1 MYDIFELYLLI
12 KKIIWFFWNRINI
25 DFREDLFFLMM
36 LLEVDIEYKNIF
48 LESLIFKWFLDL

>member
-1 MYDIFELYLLI
+1 MYDICELYLLI

-48 LESLIFKWFLDL
+48 LESLIFKGFLFL